1 MIPVYEENNSNANN
15 SPSKGKGKMM
25 AKTNAGLGVVNDMIV
40 LLDEYKFDDE
50 IIAHINNI
58 KESLNIIMG
67 ILRR

>member
-1 MIPVYEENNSNANN
+1 MIPVYEENNSNASN

-25 AKTNAGLGVVNDMIV
+25 AKTNAALGVVNDMIV